1 LHEIAERMD
10 IRLDPSLP
18 ERRGVG
24 RRLRAARTSTAGA
37 FFLTGLVF
45 ATWAARIPARKSELG
60 LTDVQLAA
68 AFTGL
73 NAGAVLGL
81 QLGAVVVSR
90 IGSRRALTLGLPAF
104 ALMLLPLA
112 HASNLWV
119 LTVTL
124 ALSAAVNSVVDVA
137 INDHGVGLQ
146 RHYGRSLLSG
156 LHAMHSVGG
165 MVGAGLAALAEA
177 AALTV
182 GTHFVLV
189 ALGAVIMAGRAS
201 RRLLSP
207 TDLHGHCGRPD
218 PGHTVRQQLMSGWTG
233 RLVLLGGL
241 AFVYTLAEASALDWS
256 AVLLRDA
263 RDAAASTA
271 AAALVVFLAS
281 ISVGRLLGDRAIDRW
296 GSAAVFRTG
305 AVLAGCGL
313 ATGLLLGTVGSAM
326 AGLALFGLGLATL
339 VPISFSAASNAA
351 DLPVPV
357 AVARVSTVG
366 YLGSFTAPGLIGALT
381 HLTDLA
387 TAMLVPAIIV
397 GVTALAA
404 RTVAIRRANRSS
416 GAAVDAV
423 R

>member
-1 LHEIAERMD
+1 VDTRPD
-10 IRLDPSLP
+10 RSRP
-18 ERRGVG
+18 ERHRVG
-24 RRLRAARTSTAGA
+24 RRLRAARTGTAGA

-45 ATWAARIPARKSELG
+45 ATWAARIPARKAELG
-60 LTDVQLAA
+60 LTDVQLAL

-81 QLGAVVVSR
+81 QLGAVVVTR

-104 ALMLLPLA
+104 AMMLLPLG
-112 HASNLWV
+112 HASNLWT
-119 LTVTL
+119 LTFAL

-189 ALGAVIMAGRAS
+189 ALGTVILAGRVS

-207 TDLHGHCGRPD
+207 TELHGHCGHRDPD
-218 PGHTVRQQLMSGWTG
+218 HPVRQQLMSDWTG

-241 AFVYTLAEASALDWS
+241 AFVYTLAEAGALDWS

-263 RDAAASTA
+263 RDAAAPTA

-296 GSAAVFRTG
+296 GSAGVFRTG

-313 ATGLLLGTVGSAM
+313 AAGLLLGTVGSAL

-339 VPISFSAASNAA
+339 VPISLSAASNAA

-357 AVARVSTVG
+357 AVARVSTLG

-387 TAMLVPAIIV
+387 TAMLMPAITV

-404 RTVAIRRANRSS
+404 RSVANQHANQGADQTSGAAIRRAK
-416 GAAVDAV
+416 
-423 R
+423 